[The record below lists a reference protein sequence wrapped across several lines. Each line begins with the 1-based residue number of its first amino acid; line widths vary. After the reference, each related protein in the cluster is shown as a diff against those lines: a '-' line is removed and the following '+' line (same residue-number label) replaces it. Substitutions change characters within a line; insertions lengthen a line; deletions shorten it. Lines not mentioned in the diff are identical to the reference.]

1 MEKLP
6 INNLGDLKT
15 MTDVELKK
23 LADVIRNNI
32 IETVSET
39 GGHLSSNLGI
49 VDLTIA
55 LHKTFDSPKDK
66 IIFDVSHQTYAHK
79 MLTGRVLDETTL
91 RKYNGISGFAK
102 KSESEHDVY
111 EAGHSSTSISA
122 AIGLCYAKEHDDSI
136 GEIVV
141 VIGDA
146 SLTNG
151 LSLEALNFLATQQ
164 NRKVIIII
172 NDNDMSVTRNVGG
185 LARTFNKI
193 RVKHNLS
200 IKPRILKNFYFRMK
214 SSIKSFVYPIPNI
227 FSAMQYRYFEG
238 IDGHDFNQLS
248 YYLEFAKKSTRSVV
262 LHIKTMKGK
271 GYEFAEKD
279 DEGKWHSV
287 CPFDIA
293 TGMLKQS
300 SGQIVGEHLSRHLIQ
315 KTISDNKIYVISP
328 AMVPGSGL
336 NSYLSA
342 YPNNL
347 VDVGI
352 AEENSVVIASSM
364 AQNGLT
370 PVVFMYS
377 TFLQRA
383 YDELSH
389 DVGRTNTPVVFCI
402 DRSGIVSSDGDTHQ
416 GIFDI
421 AFLSTIPNMTITAP
435 SCVEEAIKLL
445 DMGMTKEYGPFV
457 IRYPKNLLLNSQ
469 LNDFEYGSW
478 QVIKPIKKINIITYG
493 ADVYGIYETLL
504 KENLA
509 DNVGL
514 INARFIKP
522 IDKECLDTIIS
533 ESDKIIVYEQ
543 VIEESSLGSEIKKY
557 LFDKKYRRKFKH
569 YCLIDTYLETA
580 SVEEIKK
587 KYKIDYEQV
596 IKEIKK

>member
-6 INNLGDLKT
+6 INNLGDLKL
-15 MTDVELKK
+15 MSEVELKE
-23 LADVIRNNI
+23 LASIIRNNI

-55 LHKTFDSPKDK
+55 LHKTFNSPKDK

-79 MLTGRVLDETTL
+79 MLTGRIIDETTL

-102 KSESEHDVY
+102 KSESEHDTF
-111 EAGHSSTSISA
+111 EGGHSSTSISA
-122 AIGLCYAKEHDDSI
+122 AIGLTYAKEHDDSI

-146 SLTNG
+146 SITNG
-151 LSLEALNFLATQQ
+151 LSLEALNFLATQP

-185 LARTFNKI
+185 LAKTFNKI

-200 IKPRILKNFYFRMK
+200 VKPKILKNFYFRVK

-227 FSAMQYRYFEG
+227 FSAMQYKYFEG
-238 IDGHDFNQLS
+238 IDGHDFNQLN
-248 YYLEFAKKSTRSVV
+248 YYLEYAKRSTRSVV
-262 LHIKTMKGK
+262 LHVKTIKGK

-279 DEGKWHSV
+279 QEGKWHSV
-287 CPFDIA
+287 APFDIT
-293 TGMLKQS
+293 TGMIKS
-300 SGQIVGEHLSRHLIQ
+300 NPGQIVGEHLSRFLIQ
-315 KTISDNKIYVISP
+315 KSIKDEKIYVISP
-328 AMVPGSGL
+328 AMIPGSGL
-336 NSYLSA
+336 NSFQA
-342 YPNNL
+342 AFPNKL
-347 VDVGI
+347 LDVGI
-352 AEENSVVIASSM
+352 AEENAVVMASSM

-383 YDELSH
+383 YDEISH
-389 DVGRTNTPVVFCI
+389 DVARTNTPVVFCI
-402 DRSGIVSSDGDTHQ
+402 DRAGIVADDGDTHQ

-421 AFLSTIPNMTITAP
+421 AFLSTMPNMTITMP
-435 SCVEEAIKLL
+435 SCIEEAQKLL
-445 DMGMTKEYGPFV
+445 ELGLTKKYGSFV
-457 IRYPKNLLLNSQ
+457 IRYPKSLLLNSQ

-478 QVIKPIKKINIITYG
+478 QIIKPIKKVNIITYG
-493 ADVYGIYETLL
+493 SDVYGLYECLL

-509 DNVGL
+509 DTVGL

-522 IDKECLDTIIS
+522 YDEECLKNIMA

-543 VIEESSLGSEIKKY
+543 VVKEGSLGAKIKDFLY
-557 LFDKKYRRKFKH
+557 DKKYRRKFKH
-569 YCLIDTYLETA
+569 FCLNDTFLETGKI
-580 SVEEIKK
+580 EELKK
-587 KYKIDYEQV
+587 KHKIEYEQV